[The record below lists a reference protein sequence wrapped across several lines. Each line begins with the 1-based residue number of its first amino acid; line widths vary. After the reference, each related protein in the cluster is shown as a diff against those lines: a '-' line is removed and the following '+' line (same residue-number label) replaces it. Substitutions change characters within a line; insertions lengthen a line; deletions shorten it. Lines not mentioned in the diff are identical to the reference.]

1 MLKEQRADD
10 SMFRWRG
17 DDPLETLM
25 MEAFGATKCQG
36 GATAPLFAGYLMGYT
51 GDIMG
56 YNGIAYNLI
65 SFGYHDLSKHGGVT
79 K

>member
-25 MEAFGATKCQG
+25 IEAFGATKCQG
-36 GATAPLFAGYLMGYT
+36 GATALLFAGYLMVYT
-51 GDIMG
+51 GDIMA
-56 YNGIAYNLI
+56 YNGIAHNLI
-65 SFGYHDLSKHGGVT
+65 SFGYNLMI
-79 K
+79 

>member
-1 MLKEQRADD
+1 MI
-10 SMFRWRG
+10 
-17 DDPLETLM
+17 
-25 MEAFGATKCQG
+25 EAFGATKCQG

-51 GDIMG
+51 GDIIG

>member
-25 MEAFGATKCQG
+25 IEAFGATKCQG

-56 YNGIAYNLI
+56 HNGIALI
-65 SFGYHDLSKHGGVT
+65 WFHLDIMI
-79 K
+79 